1 MVSSGFGMSSIYF
14 NADGSILF
22 KEKPYFSA
30 SEALDAYLD
39 DFHSS
44 REPPD
49 LNDTKGNVDQ
59 SPHEL
64 LAKPNSGKLSLFS
77 ELSLKFL

>member
-1 MVSSGFGMSSIYF
+1 MSRIYF
-14 NADGSILF
+14 GADGSILF

-39 DFHSS
+39 DFHLS

-49 LNDTKGNVDQ
+49 LNDTRGHVHQ

-64 LAKPNSGKLSLFS
+64 LAKPNSGKL
-77 ELSLKFL
+77 